1 MSPRPAITFSQP
13 AYASA
18 TAPANASPQP
28 ASGGATAPATASTQ
42 PASGG
47 ATAPATA
54 SPQPALGGATA
65 PATASPQP
73 TSGGATA
80 PATASPQPASA
91 SATAPANHTP
101 HLPSGGVTT
110 APTTLCEP
118 AAASTP
124 PLGHSADEALVG
136 TPTDHTVCTDGA
148 TTADTPTSLSTALG
162 ADTTVA
168 SEQPPTLGA
177 PDSSLAP
184 LECTYPGLE
193 SIGLWADVSD
203 SGSESDTEGYPPQHT
218 PPPPPPPISDT
229 DGTVP
234 AQPTADRA
242 TTRATAGTLPALV
255 DTDRLAATSDT
266 HMQPPV
272 PSTVQACAV
281 TPDFHFPPI
290 PESQEDTSE
299 TTTKWKQFM
308 ADTSIRTDT
317 PRPRPHSSH
326 SSEHSQWDFSVM
338 PSPSF
343 QQLNQFLENY
353 SRTHPSYCTGDSEDD
368 WAQFEVFDDHHL
380 GPWDQY

>member
-1 MSPRPAITFSQP
+1 MDL
-13 AYASA
+13 
-18 TAPANASPQP
+18 N
-28 ASGGATAPATASTQ
+28 
-42 PASGG
+42 
-47 ATAPATA
+47 
-54 SPQPALGGATA
+54 ALG
-65 PATASPQP
+65 
-73 TSGGATA
+73 
-80 PATASPQPASA
+80 
-91 SATAPANHTP
+91 
-101 HLPSGGVTT
+101 
-110 APTTLCEP
+110 
-118 AAASTP
+118 
-124 PLGHSADEALVG
+124 ADEALVG
-136 TPTDHTVCTDGA
+136 TPTDHTVYTDGA
-148 TTADTPTSLSTALG
+148 TAADTPTSLSTALE

-168 SEQPPTLGA
+168 SEQPPTPGA
-177 PDSSLAP
+177 PDSSPAP
-184 LECTYPGLE
+184 LDYTPYPGLE
-193 SIGLWADVSD
+193 SIGRWADVSD
-203 SGSESDTEGYPPQHT
+203 SDCESDTEGYPPQHT
-218 PPPPPPPISDT
+218 PPPPPVSDT

-317 PRPRPHSSH
+317 PRPRPNSSH
-326 SSEHSQWDFSVM
+326 PPEHSQWDFSVM

-343 QQLNQFLENY
+343 QRLNQFLENY
-353 SRTHPSYCTGDSEDD
+353 SLTHSSYCTDDPDDD

-380 GPWDQY
+380 GPTDQH